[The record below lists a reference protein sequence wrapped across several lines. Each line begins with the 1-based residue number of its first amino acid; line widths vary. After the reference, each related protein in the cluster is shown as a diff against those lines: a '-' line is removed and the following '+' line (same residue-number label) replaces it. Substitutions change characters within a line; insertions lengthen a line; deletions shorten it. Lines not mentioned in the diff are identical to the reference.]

1 MSGEEKTNADY
12 IRGLEMMIY
21 RLSFKN
27 EVDPEKAVRI
37 FRLIASESRGRGLS
51 DEDLESLTGY
61 RQGEIRKILRMFYDL
76 RIAGYRRGR
85 HPETGATRYY
95 WSIDSD
101 SINVILVSR
110 KKAVLQKLV
119 QRLNY
124 ERENAFYVCPND
136 KTRYTFDEAFEYEF
150 TCPKC
155 GFLLEEDNNSK
166 YIEVLEN
173 RIREIK
179 KEIEEDEKKIYST

>member
-1 MSGEEKTNADY
+1 
-12 IRGLEMMIY
+12 MMIY

-27 EVDPEKAVRI
+27 DVDPEKAVRI
-37 FRLIASESRGRGLS
+37 FRLIAAESRSKGLS

-110 KKAVLQKLV
+110 KKAVLQKLM

-124 ERENAFYVCPND
+124 EKENSFYICPND

-155 GFLLEEDNNSK
+155 GVMLEEDNNSK
-166 YIEVLEN
+166 YIEVLES
-173 RIREIK
+173 RIQEIR
-179 KEIEEDEKKIYST
+179 KEIEEDERKIYST